1 MKKKEILFL
10 LFFLMFVSLYSQ
22 NKFRV
27 DYNYVS
33 FYDERVGNW
42 SKWEK
47 GDNTFVIN
55 INDRG
60 DIAHLEANGETVIY
74 RKLSGVEEG
83 TTSDGHHYQ
92 IIKALDGDG
101 DVFTFQLFDERALGL
116 KLMYGNFLIQFAYL
130 PQGLN

>member
-1 MKKKEILFL
+1 MKIRLFFV
-10 LFFLMFVSLYSQ
+10 LFFLAFNTLYSQ

-33 FYDERVGNW
+33 FYDERVGDW
-42 SKWEK
+42 SKWEL

-60 DIAHLEANGETVIY
+60 DIAHLQANGETVIY

-101 DVFTFQLFDERALGL
+101 DVFTFQLFDEKTLGL
-116 KLMYGNFLIQFAYL
+116 KLMYGNFLIQFASFS
-130 PQGLN
+130 QRLN